1 MRSTVIRHDVAMLAF
16 DWPAL
21 LGHRYAIKS
30 YWDPGRL
37 NLALLF
43 NSSVHMFDQIS
54 NAVRELDH
62 FSLSLDV
69 EIDCAITCGST
80 IDRFFQA

>member
-1 MRSTVIRHDVAMLAF
+1 MQSS
-16 DWPAL
+16 P
-21 LGHRYAIKS
+21 

-37 NLALLF
+37 IVALLF

-80 IDRFFQA
+80 IDRFFQVQERLDDLTRQDEADPYAQQKSKS